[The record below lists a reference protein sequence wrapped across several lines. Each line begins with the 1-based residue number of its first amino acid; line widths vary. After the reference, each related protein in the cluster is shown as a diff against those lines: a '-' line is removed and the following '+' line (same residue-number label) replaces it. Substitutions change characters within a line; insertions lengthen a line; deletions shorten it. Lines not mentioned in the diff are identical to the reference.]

1 MFYVY
6 FVGELFPELWNFYA
20 ANTTANDSFVAGV
33 DGSGYVFVHGLM
45 ASGHAPAYVARAAHY
60 MSRYGIDVVDVGV
73 AGNKFAAVTTAEI
86 ERYKQL
92 SAAAGGSWSCS

>member
-1 MFYVY
+1 
-6 FVGELFPELWNFYA
+6 
-20 ANTTANDSFVAGV
+20 
-33 DGSGYVFVHGLM
+33 M

-73 AGNKFAAVTTAEI
+73 AENKFAAVTTAEI

-92 SAAAGGSWSCS
+92 SAAAGGSRELLME